1 MVLRLKSAVAVA
13 RTQTSFDD
21 DQINQA
27 ASNIMNKSITSDVSL
42 GKRLNDYREKI
53 SKGELLGQDE
63 VNKLTKLHVL
73 FKTISKADANR
84 YTKSVFRASRTRL
97 NSDCAVDQNVFKD
110 DEKQSSVF
118 SSFTKALLFEN
129 FKQQRGITEMLN
141 Y

>member
-1 MVLRLKSAVAVA
+1 MIERERPVTGLYDLNLGAKAFHSTNSIDSEEVVLRLKSAVAVA

-42 GKRLNDYREKI
+42 GERLNDYREKI
-53 SKGELLGQDE
+53 SKGELLGHDE

-84 YTKSVFRASRTRL
+84 YT
-97 NSDCAVDQNVFKD
+97 
-110 DEKQSSVF
+110 
-118 SSFTKALLFEN
+118 
-129 FKQQRGITEMLN
+129 
-141 Y
+141 